1 MAEAATKLPVKIEQT
16 SAPMPQVWRSL
27 ESLRREIDR
36 LFDDF
41 FVGGVWR
48 SPFRRSFFDV
58 EPFRRVKAAFA
69 AVPAVDITETDKAV
83 IA

>member
-1 MAEAATKLPVKIEQT
+1 MAEAVTKLPVKIERT
-16 SAPMPQVWRSL
+16 SEPMPQVWRPF
-27 ESLRREIDR
+27 ESLRREIDS

-41 FVGGVWR
+41 FGGGVWR
-48 SPFRRSFFDV
+48 SPFRRPFFDV
-58 EPFRRVKAAFA
+58 EPLRRVKAAFA